1 VKVPHSEYLSA
12 HRELFRE
19 LVRILRLEYPYASVL
34 ATDCRGLRYLVQR
47 RETSIQ
53 ESRFGERGC
62 VVRVHDGFGYCEH
75 SFNDLPAPGNEGD
88 ESEGNGSSP
97 AGASAEAH
105 VAAPAA
111 AQALAAEVR
120 RRVAALAQLR
130 DAFPI
135 RTRGYPVVT
144 EEPLHGCWQGEV
156 GELPEQTGGEAIVRR
171 LTVLRDRAFELTDCL
186 LDMRVLYEGMRVC
199 KLFVSDARE
208 LEQSYL
214 WSQGYLLPLSRRGEV
229 TRVYHKT
236 SSGLKGTELIDVME
250 RNLPEAVKV
259 AEELLEARKVEPG
272 EYEVILNPTV
282 AGLVA
287 HESFGHGVELDMFVK
302 NRAKAQE
309 YLGKR
314 VGSALVS
321 LRDGAR
327 SAEEVSSYWFDD
339 EGTPGSDTLVIDRGV
354 FRAGISDLLSAFT
367 LGLAPTGNGKR
378 ESFERKAY
386 ARMTNTFFTAGED
399 RLEEMIASIP
409 HGYLLEDYTSGMED
423 PKNWGIQGVVL
434 FGREIRDGRFTG
446 TIVSP
451 VIITGYV
458 PEVLQAVSM
467 VSGDFSMSGSG
478 MCGKGHKEYCKT
490 STGGPYIKTVM
501 RLG

>member
-1 VKVPHSEYLSA
+1 VKVPLSEYLA
-12 HRELFRE
+12 GNREVFRR
-19 LVRILRLEYPYASVL
+19 LVSLLRREYPYASVL
-34 ATDCRGLRYLVQR
+34 ATDCRGLRYSVQR
-47 RETSIQ
+47 RETSVQ

-62 VVRVHDGFGYCEH
+62 VVRVHDGFAYCEH
-75 SFNDLPAPGNEGD
+75 SFNQLPA
-88 ESEGNGSSP
+88 
-97 AGASAEAH
+97 AGGAE
-105 VAAPAA
+105 
-111 AQALAAEVR
+111 ALAAEVGGRLSELTAAREALSFPPR
-120 RRVAALAQLR
+120 R
-130 DAFPI
+130 
-135 RTRGYPVVT
+135 YPVVQET
-144 EEPLHGCWQGEV
+144 GRSGRWQGEV
-156 GELPEQTGGEAIVRR
+156 GELPSETGGQEIIRR
-171 LTVLRDRAFELTDCL
+171 LTALRDRAFALSEALVDV
-186 LDMRVLYEGMRVC
+186 RAVYEGVGVN
-199 KLFVSDARE
+199 KLFVSEARE

-214 WSQGYLLPLSRRGEV
+214 WSQGYLIPVSRRGEV
-229 TRVYHKT
+229 TRVCYKS
-236 SSGLKGTELIDVME
+236 SSGLQGTELLTAME
-250 RNLPEAVKV
+250 GRLEDTLRV

-302 NRAKAQE
+302 GRARAAD

-314 VGSALVS
+314 VGSDLVS

-327 SAEEVSSYWFDD
+327 SAQEVSSYWFDD

-354 FRAGISDLLSAFT
+354 FRAGISDQLSAFA
-367 LGLAPTGNGKR
+367 LGVPPTGNGKR

-386 ARMTNTFFTAGED
+386 ARMTNTFFTPGSD
-399 RLEEMIASIP
+399 RLEEMVASIRR
-409 HGYLLEDYTSGMED
+409 GYLLEDFTSGMED

-434 FGREIRDGRFTG
+434 LGREIRDGRLTG

-458 PEVLQAVSM
+458 PDVLQSVSM
-467 VSGDFSMSGSG
+467 VSGDFAMSGSG
-478 MCGKGHKEYCKT
+478 MCGKGHKEYSKT

>member
-1 VKVPHSEYLSA
+1 MKVPHSEYLA
-12 HRELFRE
+12 AQRELFRE
-19 LVRILRLEYPYASVL
+19 LIRILRREYPYASVL

-47 RETSIQ
+47 RETTIQ

-62 VVRVHDGFGYCEH
+62 VVRIHDGLGYCEH
-75 SFNDLPAPGNEGD
+75 SFNELPASELPVPGVDGEGS
-88 ESEGNGSSP
+88 ESGGTYLT
-97 AGASAEAH
+97 AAH
-105 VAAPAA
+105 
-111 AQALAAEVR
+111 ALAAEVR
-120 RRVAALAQLR
+120 RRVGELAELR

-135 RTRGYPVVT
+135 QARRYPVAV
-144 EEPLHGCWQGEV
+144 EEPLRGRWQGEV
-156 GELPEQTGGEAIVRR
+156 GELPEHAGGEEIVGR
-171 LTVLRDRAFELTDCL
+171 LTALRDRAFALTDCL

-199 KLFVSDARE
+199 KLFVSEARE

-214 WSQGYLLPLSRRGEV
+214 WSQGYLVPMSRRGEV
-229 TRVYHKT
+229 TRVYHKS
-236 SSGLKGTELIDVME
+236 SSGLKGTELIEVME
-250 RNLPEAVKV
+250 RNLPEAVRV

-302 NRAKAQE
+302 GRAKARE
-309 YLGKR
+309 YLGRR

-354 FRAGISDLLSAFT
+354 FRAGISDLLSAFA

-386 ARMTNTFFTAGED
+386 ARMTNTFFTPGKD
-399 RLEEMIASIP
+399 RLEDMIASIR
-409 HGYLLEDYTSGMED
+409 HGYLLEDFISGMED

-434 FGREIRDGRFTG
+434 FGREIRDGKLTG
-446 TIVSP
+446 SIVSP

-467 VSGDFSMSGSG
+467 VSGDFAMSGSG
-478 MCGKGHKEYCKT
+478 MCGKGHKEYSKT